1 MEKQLLNMDRF
12 TSDEWLTRI
21 GDQIRN
27 LRLRQNIDQATL
39 AERSSISVSA
49 LRNLEAGQGA
59 TLTTLI
65 KTLRSLE
72 RTDWLDMLAPT
83 VSISPLQAIGRK
95 HKKVRA
101 SKPRGKRVQS

>member
-1 MEKQLLNMDRF
+1 MEKQFLNMDRF
-12 TSDEWLTRI
+12 TPDEWLTRI

-39 AERSSISVSA
+39 AERASLSVSA

-95 HKKVRA
+95 HTKVRA

>member
-1 MEKQLLNMDRF
+1 METQLLNIDRF
-12 TSDEWLTRI
+12 TPDEWLIRI
-21 GDQIRN
+21 GDRIRN
-27 LRLRQNIDQATL
+27 LRLRQNIDQVTL
-39 AERSSISVSA
+39 AERASISVSA

-72 RTDWLDMLAPT
+72 RTDWLDILAPT
-83 VSISPLQAIGRK
+83 VSINLLQAIQGK

>member
-1 MEKQLLNMDRF
+1 MEKQGLNIDRF
-12 TSDEWLTRI
+12 TPDEWLVRI
-21 GDQIRN
+21 GAQIRA
-27 LRLRQNIDQATL
+27 LRLRKNIDQETL
-39 AERSSISVSA
+39 AERAAISISA

-59 TLTTLI
+59 TLSTLI

-95 HKKVRA
+95 HEKLRA
-101 SKPRGKRVQS
+101 SKPRSKRVQP